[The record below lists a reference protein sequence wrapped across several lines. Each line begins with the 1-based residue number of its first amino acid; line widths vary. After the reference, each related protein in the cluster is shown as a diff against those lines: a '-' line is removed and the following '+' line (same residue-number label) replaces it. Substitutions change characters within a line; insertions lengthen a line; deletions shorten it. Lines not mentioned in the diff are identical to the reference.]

1 MIQIIRNRFVPI
13 FRSDRHSAVLLL
25 AAAAL
30 GLVLANSPLGDLL
43 LCLKAAHF
51 GFARIGLDFSA
62 SHWVADG
69 LLVVFFFVVAAELKN
84 ELTSGQLNSV
94 RKALVPTIAAV
105 CGVAGPAL
113 VYLLIAGEQAA
124 RGWPVPTA
132 TDIAFALGVLAVF
145 GPGLPSHL
153 RIFLLALAVL
163 DDLIGIIL
171 IALLFSADLN
181 FPALT
186 GAAVAIGCFGLLSRK
201 LHRHLLPVGVLMAVT
216 AVGAWFLVVQSG
228 IHPTLTGVG
237 LGLVMRGSYGR
248 RLAHHLVPWSNGVI
262 LPLFAFTAALV
273 PLPQAQSL
281 GPVFVGL
288 AVALPVGKAVG
299 ITLGGMIGA
308 RVARRQGGTAISVW
322 DLFALAVTGGL
333 GFTVALL
340 MNQLAFAEAP
350 ELMDQGALGVL
361 AGSGLSLVAGAALI
375 GWRSR
380 VHARRAAQISSAGSA
395 ESQDLL
401 ENVT

>member
-1 MIQIIRNRFVPI
+1 MIQTIRNRFVPI

-25 AAAAL
+25 GAAAL
-30 GLVLANSPLGDLL
+30 GLALANSPFRDVGLG
-43 LCLKAAHF
+43 LKTAHF
-51 GFARIGLDFSA
+51 GLPAVGLDLSA
-62 SHWVADG
+62 SHWIADG

-84 ELTSGQLNSV
+84 ELTNGQLNSV

-113 VYLLIAGEQAA
+113 VYLLIAGEEAA

-132 TDIAFALGVLAVF
+132 TDIAFALGVLAIF
-145 GPGLPSHL
+145 GHGLPSRL

-171 IALLFSADLN
+171 IAVLFSSDLN
-181 FPALT
+181 VPALA
-186 GAAVAIGCFGLLSRK
+186 GAAVAIGCFGLLSRT
-201 LHRHLLPVGVLMAVT
+201 LHGHLLPVGLLMAVV
-216 AVGAWFLVVQSG
+216 AVCAWFLVVQSG

-281 GPVFVGL
+281 GPVFIGL

-308 RVARRQGGTAISVW
+308 RVARRQGAPSIPVW

-340 MNQLAFAEAP
+340 MNQLAFAESP

-380 VHARRAAQISSAGSA
+380 VHTRLAAQASAAGHTESA
-395 ESQDLL
+395 DLVP
-401 ENVT
+401 NAT

>member
-1 MIQIIRNRFVPI
+1 MIQTLRNRFVPI
-13 FRSDRHSAVLLL
+13 FRSDRHCAVLLL
-25 AAAAL
+25 VAAAL
-30 GLVLANSPLGDLL
+30 GLALANSPLRDLAL
-43 LCLKAAHF
+43 GLKTAHF
-51 GFARIGLDFSA
+51 GLAGIGLNFSV
-62 SHWVADG
+62 SHWIADG

-84 ELTSGQLNSV
+84 ELTNGQLNSL
-94 RKALVPTIAAV
+94 RKALVPIIAAV
-105 CGVAGPAL
+105 CGVVGPAL
-113 VYLLIAGEQAA
+113 VYLLIAGEEAA
-124 RGWPVPTA
+124 HGWPVPTA

-145 GPGLPSHL
+145 GPGLPSRL

-171 IALLFSADLN
+171 IAVLFTEDLN
-181 FPALT
+181 VPAL
-186 GAAVAIGCFGLLSRK
+186 AAAAAAIGCFGLLSRSP
-201 LHRHLLPVGVLMAVT
+201 HRDVLAVGLLMAVV
-216 AVGAWFLVVQSG
+216 AVSAWFFVVQSG

-237 LGLVMRGSYGR
+237 LGLVMRGSSGR
-248 RLAHHLVPWSNGVI
+248 ALAHHLVPWSNGVI

-299 ITLGGMIGA
+299 ITFGGLIGA
-308 RVARRQGGTAISVW
+308 RFARKHGGPELSVG

-340 MNQLAFAEAP
+340 MNQLTFAQSP

-380 VHARRAAQISSAGSA
+380 VHARLGCQAVTRDRPEPA
-395 ESQDLL
+395 EDAS
-401 ENVT
+401 

>member
-1 MIQIIRNRFVPI
+1 MIRVIRTHFVPI

-30 GLVLANSPLGDLL
+30 GLGLANSPLRSVVVDV
-43 LCLKAAHF
+43 KMSHF
-51 GFARIGLDFSA
+51 GPSDLGLDFSLG
-62 SHWVADG
+62 HWIADC

-84 ELTSGQLNSV
+84 ELTNGQLNSV

-105 CGVAGPAL
+105 CGVAGPAF
-113 VYLLIAGEQAA
+113 VYLLFAGAEAV

-132 TDIAFALGVLAVF
+132 TDIAFALGVLAIF
-145 GPGLPSHL
+145 GPGLPSRL

-171 IALLFSADLN
+171 IALLFSTDLN
-181 FPALT
+181 GP
-186 GAAVAIGCFGLLSRK
+186 AVAGAVAAIACFGLLSRM
-201 LHRHLLPVGVLMAVT
+201 LHLRPLPVGLLMA
-216 AVGAWFLVVQSG
+216 AVAVVAWYFVVQSG

-237 LGLVMRGSYGR
+237 LGLVMRGSHGR

-288 AVALPVGKAVG
+288 AIALPVGKAIG
-299 ITLGGMIGA
+299 ITVGGLIGA
-308 RVARRQGGTAISVW
+308 RVARRTGGHPMSVW
-322 DLFALAVTGGL
+322 DLLALAVTGGL

-340 MNQLAFAEAP
+340 MNQLAFAESP

-361 AGSGLSLVAGAALI
+361 AGSALSLVAGAALI

-380 VHARRAAQISSAGSA
+380 VHSRRDREGSA
-395 ESQDLL
+395 TDTRLFEPP
-401 ENVT
+401 T